1 MQYMQKSHETM
12 HINTTPQ

>member
-1 MQYMQKSHETM
+1 MQKSHETM